1 MNLQDIIRRVQRSFG
16 DSAEAQVYVTDIIDW
31 VNDGCLIL
39 ARDLELLKNMDRLTV
54 DATTA
59 KQGWPLPVDYVKSA
73 SVIFNKIPMTYVPYQ
88 DIRDYAATMPPC
100 DPGWYYIWGG
110 YLFLYPAAI
119 TYGTELVD
127 HTYIRM
133 PRQLAATGDTPE
145 VPAVFHLDLVRY
157 CLMRAKELNEDEQ
170 AVNRINEEFIMHIA
184 ESKFTSN
191 PSQNSYPVV
200 RDYVGDLW

>member
-31 VNDGCLIL
+31 VNDGCLVL
-39 ARDLELLKNMDRLTV
+39 ARDLELLKDKVRLTV

-59 KQGWPLPVDYVKSA
+59 KEGWPLPADYVKSA
-73 SVIFNKIPMTYVPYQ
+73 SVIFNKIPMTYVNYQ
-88 DIRDYAATMPPC
+88 DVREYTNNPPS

-110 YLFLYPAAI
+110 YLFLYPVAI
-119 TYGTELVD
+119 TYGTEIVE

-133 PRQLAATGDTPE
+133 PRILQATGDTPE
-145 VPAVFHLDLVRY
+145 IAAVFHLDLVRY
-157 CLMRAKELNEDEQ
+157 CLMRAKELNEDE
-170 AVNRINEEFIMHIA
+170 AAIGRINEEFVMHIA

-191 PSQNSYPVV
+191 PSINSYPVV
-200 RDYVGDLW
+200 RDYVGDFW